1 MSYIAPP
8 SPDPQSAAHD
18 PAQAIARLGAVHDLV
33 VELSGGAPQP
43 ALADIRWKDDPEA
56 LYARAPTLIQKRFD
70 TLAVQTA
77 SFSAAGVAALIA
89 VRGERTEAHRAA
101 ADHLAAEMRRSIR
114 AMAAMLAW

>member
-8 SPDPQSAAHD
+8 SPDALSSHD
-18 PAQAIARLGAVHDLV
+18 PAQAIVRLGAVHDLV
-33 VELSGGAPQP
+33 VELAGGTPQS
-43 ALADIRWKDDPEA
+43 ALADIRFKDDPEA
-56 LYARAPTLIQKRFD
+56 LYARAPSVTQQRFD

-101 ADHLAAEMRRSIR
+101 ADHLAAEMRKSIC
-114 AMAAMLAW
+114 AMAAMLAR